1 MDKMS
6 VFVALTGIAVL
17 LQASVL
23 LAMYIAMRKSTQ
35 QLEQLAGD
43 VKTKVMP
50 TVELAQEMIT
60 TLRPKVETIVENMA
74 DTTTTVRSEVKRMD
88 ATVNDVID
96 RARLQVIRADEL
108 MSRTLDRVEQTS
120 DIVHKTVV
128 SPVRQISGLV
138 QGITVGLEFLFAGRN
153 RRNGGGR
160 EERRPVP
167 QDEMFI

>member
-6 VFVALTGIAVL
+6 LFVALTGIAVL
-17 LQASVL
+17 LQAGVL
-23 LAMYIAMRKSTQ
+23 LAMYIAMRKSSQ
-35 QLEQLAGD
+35 RMEELATD
-43 VKTKVMP
+43 VKTKFMP
-50 TVELAQEMIT
+50 TVAQAQEMIT
-60 TLRPKVETIVENMA
+60 ALRPKVETIAENLAEM
-74 DTTTTVRSEVKRMD
+74 TSMLRTEVQRVD

-138 QGITVGLEFLFAGRN
+138 QGITVGLEFLFGRT